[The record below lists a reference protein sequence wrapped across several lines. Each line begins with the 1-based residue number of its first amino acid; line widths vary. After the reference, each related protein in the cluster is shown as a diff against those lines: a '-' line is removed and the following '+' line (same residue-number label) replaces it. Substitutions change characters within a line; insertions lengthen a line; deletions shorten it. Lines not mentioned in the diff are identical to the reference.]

1 MTLPNT
7 TESSTT
13 SAWIQG
19 GKYGL
24 IVAVDTADVSRYGHI
39 TTYPSDSNTVSLQ
52 IPFAEGIA
60 PEHTVIH
67 DGPCGWEDA
76 VGI

>member
-1 MTLPNT
+1 MTLLNT

-13 SAWIQG
+13 SAWIHG
-19 GKYGL
+19 GKCGL
-24 IVAVDTADVSRYGHI
+24 IVAVDTPGVSRYGHI
-39 TTYPSDSNTVSLQ
+39 TTYPAAADTVALQ
-52 IPFAEGIA
+52 IPFAEGSV
-60 PEHTVIH
+60 PKHTVIH